1 MNKKIYRLITS
12 KNYLKLVKI
21 YHSFFGENF
30 KKDIDKQ
37 NIYNDKIHRLDVI
50 QNLIKKYNFKKYL
63 EIGCDQN
70 EVFSQVKIENKN
82 VLNGRICRFLT
93 RKIEIKRILGLPK
106 KGLE

>member
-30 KKDIDKQ
+30 KKDIDTQ

-50 QNLIKKYNFKKYL
+50 QNLIKKYDLKKYL

-70 EVFSQVKIENKN
+70 EVFSQVKIENKIG
-82 VLNGRICRFLT
+82 VDPVSGGTHLSLIH
-93 RKIEIKRILGLPK
+93 I
-106 KGLE
+106 